1 MYTVVIIEDDP
12 MITRLNRRYVEQDSR
27 FAVVQ
32 TFSAAHPALF
42 WLQRNPIDLIILDV
56 YMPQMSGTEL
66 LMQLRAKGVDA
77 DVIMVTSA
85 NDAKTVNDAVRL
97 GAVDYLVKP
106 FAYER
111 FQQALEVFCRR
122 RESVQRDSFS
132 QDALDHTLFR
142 QTAPAPSAAPPK
154 GLQSQTLARI
164 EAYLRAAPDERHTS
178 DEIASHVGLSVV
190 TVRRY
195 MNPTSRSSAAKWTTA
210 PAAGR
215 VWCIFCGSKRAVCA
229 DTGGF
234 QRKKR
239 REKDLQLLCRRLEPG
254 RTGSAHGRKAAG
266 YRPGG
271 PSSADPLF

>member
-122 RESVQRDSFS
+122 RESVQRASFS
-132 QDALDHTLFR
+132 QDV
-142 QTAPAPSAAPPK
+142 PANGAGAVCCSPEGSAKPDSCADR
-154 GLQSQTLARI
+154 GLSARR
-164 EAYLRAAPDERHTS
+164 AGRAAHER
-178 DEIASHVGLSVV
+178 
-190 TVRRY
+190 
-195 MNPTSRSSAAKWTTA
+195 
-210 PAAGR
+210 
-215 VWCIFCGSKRAVCA
+215 
-229 DTGGF
+229 
-234 QRKKR
+234 
-239 REKDLQLLCRRLEPG
+239 
-254 RTGSAHGRKAAG
+254 
-266 YRPGG
+266 
-271 PSSADPLF
+271 